1 MDRRDFFDA
10 DLLARSAGQIW
21 AATHGLDKEQ
31 TPEPQESCAFLRF
44 NHQAMATDWE
54 FIVPFGTPE
63 AMDAAD
69 IVFSRVDEL
78 EQQLSVYRPDS
89 EVSQLNQRA
98 WKEPVVA
105 EPDLFE
111 LFALAARLSRET
123 EGAFDITAGALIRA
137 WGFFRGP
144 RRVPEQRERVLA
156 LSRVGMKKVHLDAAA
171 KSVRYLREGLEINL
185 GAIGK
190 GYAIDRAVA
199 DVRDRR
205 NVTSALLHGGHSSV
219 YAIGSEPGTDRGWLI
234 SIGHPE
240 EPGNCLGTLR
250 LRNQAMG
257 TSAAT
262 FKYLEHRGR
271 KLGHILDP
279 RLGWPASGVSSAT
292 VVASSAAQ
300 ADALATA
307 FFISGPTKA
316 EAYCRNHEEVGVILL
331 VDGASRPEVFG
342 RLQGN
347 FRPAEETVRLPNG

>member
-1 MDRRDFFDA
+1 MDRRDLFDA
-10 DLLARSAGQIW
+10 DLLARSAGQLW
-21 AATHGLDKEQ
+21 AATHAFDEE
-31 TPEPQESCAFLRF
+31 PASEPQESCSFLRF

-54 FIVPFGTPE
+54 FVVPFGTPE

-69 IVFSRVDEL
+69 IVFSRVDRL
-78 EQQLSVYRPDS
+78 EAQLSVYRPES

-98 WKEPVVA
+98 SHQPVVV
-105 EPDLFE
+105 ESDLFA
-111 LFALAARLSRET
+111 LFALAARLTGET

-137 WGFFRGP
+137 WGFYRGP
-144 RRVPEQRERVLA
+144 RRVPEQRERA
-156 LSRVGMKKVHLDAAA
+156 LSLTRVGMKNVRLDATL
-171 KSVRYLREGLEINL
+171 KSVRFLREGLEINL

-190 GYAIDRAVA
+190 GYAIDRAIA
-199 DVRDRR
+199 DLRGRG
-205 NVTSALLHGGHSSV
+205 NVSSALLHGGHSSV

-240 EPGNCLGTLR
+240 EPDNCLGTSR

-292 VVASSAAQ
+292 VVASSAAE

-307 FFISGPTKA
+307 FFILGSKKA
-316 EAYCRNHEEVGVILL
+316 EAYCRSHQDVGAILL
-331 VDGASRPEVFG
+331 LDGARRPDVFG
-342 RLQGN
+342 RLQDN
-347 FRPAEETVRLPNG
+347 FRPAEETVRLPDC